1 MRWLGRG
8 HEGSALCRESSRH
21 FGPAVGTTADAARL
35 EARAT
40 FGFTVALL
48 LTVSLGAQSTFK
60 HDVTLVRLLVSVK
73 NQAGDVVG
81 SLAKDEFEVFDCDAK
96 QEIAVFDR
104 QTAQPLSVSVL
115 IDASGSTLKD
125 VRYETGSIAK
135 FFKALIKEGNPKD
148 SAALYS
154 FNYEVKLLHDFTRD
168 LNTLVD
174 QLAKIK
180 PTAGTSLYDAV
191 HFAGHALQGREGRHV
206 MVIVS
211 DGGDTTSYY
220 KYHDALEAAQKADAV
235 IYGIIVVPISSDA
248 GRNIGG
254 EHTLVQFGQN
264 TGGRVFY
271 PTVASLDKAFGEILL
286 DLRTQYLLG
295 YYPKDLPKDAKLFH
309 PVTVHVKRADL
320 RVLTRSGYYSV
331 VAP

>member
-1 MRWLGRG
+1 MIGGESQRRHECRRG
-8 HEGSALCRESSRH
+8 THECARHKRTGSLQSCC
-21 FGPAVGTTADAARL
+21 L
-35 EARAT
+35 
-40 FGFTVALL
+40 ALL
-48 LTVSLGAQSTFK
+48 LTLTLGAQSTFR

-73 NQAGDVVG
+73 NQAGEVIG
-81 SLAKDEFEVFDCDAK
+81 SLGKDEFEVFDCGVK
-96 QEIAVFDR
+96 QEIAVFDH
-104 QTAQPLSVSVL
+104 QTALPLSVSVL

-125 VRYETGSIAK
+125 VHYETGSIGK
-135 FFKALIKEGNPKD
+135 FFKALIKDGNAKD
-148 SAALYS
+148 MAALYT
-154 FNYEVKLLHDFTRD
+154 FNYDVTRMHVFTRD
-168 LNTLVD
+168 LNHLVG
-174 QLAKIK
+174 QLARIK

-191 HFAGHALQGREGRHV
+191 HFAGHDLQGREGRHV

-211 DGGDTTSYY
+211 DGGDTTSHF

-235 IYGIIVVPISSDA
+235 IYGIIVVPISNDA

-271 PTVASLDKAFGEILL
+271 PTFANLDKAFEEILL

-295 YYPKDLPKDAKLFH
+295 YYPKDLPQDAKLFH
-309 PVTVHVKRADL
+309 PVTVQVKRADL
-320 RVLTRSGYYSV
+320 RPSTRSGYYSV

>member
-1 MRWLGRG
+1 MKWIAPYGRG
-8 HEGSALCRESSRH
+8 SVVLM
-21 FGPAVGTTADAARL
+21 
-35 EARAT
+35 
-40 FGFTVALL
+40 
-48 LTVSLGAQSTFK
+48 LTITLAAQSTFR
-60 HDVTLVRLLVSVK
+60 HDVTLVRLLVGVK
-73 NQAGDVVG
+73 NQAGDVIG
-81 SLAKDEFEVFDCDAK
+81 SLGQDEFEVLDCGVK
-96 QEIAVFDR
+96 QQIAVFDR

-125 VRYETGSIAK
+125 VRYETGSIGK

-148 SAALYS
+148 TAALYS
-154 FNYEVKLLHDFTRD
+154 FNYEVRLLHDFTRN
-168 LNTLVD
+168 LNQLVD
-174 QLAKIK
+174 QLTKIK

-191 HFAGHALQGREGRHV
+191 HFAAHALQGRDGRHV

-235 IYGIIVVPISSDA
+235 IYGIIVVPISNDA

-254 EHTLVQFGQN
+254 EHTLVQFGSN

-271 PTVASLDKAFGEILL
+271 PTVADLDKAFGEILI

-295 YYPKDLPKDAKLFH
+295 YYPKDLPKDAKSFH
-309 PVTVHVKRADL
+309 PVTVHVKRPDL
-320 RVLTRSGYYSV
+320 RASTRSGYYSDV
-331 VAP
+331 VP